1 MRLPEKENGYDD
13 FGFFLENGVEKWP
26 IWLFLSARMA
36 KEEKI
41 TEEQRSIFLA
51 KLEWLKDLGIIQL
64 YTIEHGEQNGII
76 LDSDLGEDSNGLP
89 EDVLLKK
96 LLLLF
101 DKNDFINELLQKILP
116 ASPNNDH

>member
-1 MRLPEKENGYDD
+1 
-13 FGFFLENGVEKWP
+13 
-26 IWLFLSARMA
+26 MA

-64 YTIEHGEQNGII
+64 YTIEHGEQNGTI

-101 DKNDFINELLQKILP
+101 DKNDLINELLQKILP
-116 ASPNNDH
+116 ASPNDDH